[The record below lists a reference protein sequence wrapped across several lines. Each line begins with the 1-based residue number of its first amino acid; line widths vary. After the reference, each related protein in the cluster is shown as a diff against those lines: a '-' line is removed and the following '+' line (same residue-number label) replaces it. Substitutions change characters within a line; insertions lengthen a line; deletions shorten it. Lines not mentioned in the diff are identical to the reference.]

1 LKNALNGHFFVFIHI
16 RFIKTWTTIHKKED
30 LFMIPI
36 WIYFVVAGIILSA
49 VMALR
54 TGRLEREEEMQ
65 SIEREGEIYM
75 KRVERA
81 RDERSPQ

>member
-1 LKNALNGHFFVFIHI
+1 MFFFTYGLK
-16 RFIKTWTTIHKKED
+16 RTWTTIHKREAI
-30 LFMIPI
+30 LMIPI
-36 WIYFVVAGIILSA
+36 WVYFVVAGIILSA

>member
-1 LKNALNGHFFVFIHI
+1 
-16 RFIKTWTTIHKKED
+16 
-30 LFMIPI
+30 MIPI
-36 WIYFVVAGIILSA
+36 WVYFVVAGIILSA